1 MKDYDFILSFVFI
14 ETSGES
20 LEIYNIAYDHENTR
34 HFTGRKIQV
43 NGILENI
50 RNETY
55 PV

>member
-1 MKDYDFILSFVFI
+1 MKDYDFILSCVFI

-20 LEIYNIAYDHENTR
+20 LEIIAYDHENTR